1 MIVGRFRHLFHIYLF
16 VCGKKLGYFSF
27 ILVATDLNPHIKISR
42 IPAMLLDWAGHNSND
57 ESAVYILQASLSVLY
72 RYC

>member
-27 ILVATDLNPHIKISR
+27 IVVTTDLYPHIKF
-42 IPAMLLDWAGHNSND
+42 P
-57 ESAVYILQASLSVLY
+57 VYLPYFVY
-72 RYC
+72 RMGGS